1 MQTYDSKSA
10 ISSSDFHTL
19 YLNQFFTFHF
29 SCSLDEHLSKTSLII
44 SQQKTPSVSANQS
57 SSRSSSIAGEVV
69 DVRVEITPPRD
80 SEQTTLPNSY
90 SVDSNATLNLSINLS
105 DFKTPSTS
113 PQQRKYSEIPTE
125 GLLNPANFG
134 RCTPSPSTTGAPN
147 KLYKKLEEMMD
158 LSLPYNHYR
167 CLSPSESNLTQCND
181 GKYMYSVA
189 KGADLSKPGSSRLLR
204 RQFSLDKDDCIAAQF
219 NKSGLEISTLQE
231 NHSGTTS
238 SNVKPLGR
246 LIKQHSASVA
256 LDLEKIEEIP
266 VSPTQLSIHGYKNE
280 MFLSQIP
287 GSEPGSPRSDA
298 DAGAGNSNGGVAEK
312 SEISLNVESLIIR

>member
-1 MQTYDSKSA
+1 M
-10 ISSSDFHTL
+10 
-19 YLNQFFTFHF
+19 
-29 SCSLDEHLSKTSLII
+29 
-44 SQQKTPSVSANQS
+44 
-57 SSRSSSIAGEVV
+57 V
-69 DVRVEITPPRD
+69 DVRVEITPPKD
-80 SEQTTLPNSY
+80 SEQTQLPTSH
-90 SVDSNATLNLSINLS
+90 SVDSSAALNLCLTTS
-105 DFKTPSTS
+105 DHSKTPSTS

-134 RCTPSPSTTGAPN
+134 RCTPSPSTTGQPN

-181 GKYMYSVA
+181 GKYMYSMA

-204 RQFSLDKDDCIAAQF
+204 RQFSLDKDDCLATQL

-231 NHSGTTS
+231 NHSGPSS
-238 SNVKPLGR
+238 SNVKSSGR

-256 LDLEKIEEIP
+256 VDLEKIEEIP

-298 DAGAGNSNGGVAEK
+298 EAGNSNGGVGEK
-312 SEISLNVESLIIR
+312 REISLNVESLIIR

>member
-1 MQTYDSKSA
+1 ME
-10 ISSSDFHTL
+10 
-19 YLNQFFTFHF
+19 
-29 SCSLDEHLSKTSLII
+29 EHLSKAFPKC
-44 SQQKTPSVSANQS
+44 QQKTPSVSANQS
-57 SSRSSSIAGEVV
+57 SSRSSSIAGEMV
-69 DVRVEITPPRD
+69 DVRVEITPPKD
-80 SEQTTLPNSY
+80 SEQTLPNSY

-134 RCTPSPSTTGAPN
+134 RCTPSPSTSGVPN

-158 LSLPYNHYR
+158 LSSPYNHYR

-181 GKYMYSVA
+181 GKYTYSVA

-204 RQFSLDKDDCIAAQF
+204 RQFSLDKDECLATQL

-231 NHSGTTS
+231 NHSGSCT
-238 SNVKPLGR
+238 SNVKPSGR

-256 LDLEKIEEIP
+256 VDLEKIEEIP
-266 VSPTQLSIHGYKNE
+266 ISPTQTSVHGYRNE
-280 MFLSQIP
+280 LFLTQIP
-287 GSEPGSPRSDA
+287 GSEPGSPHSDTET
-298 DAGAGNSNGGVAEK
+298 AGNSNGGVSEK
-312 SEISLNVESLIIR
+312 REISLNVESLIIR